1 MGAAP
6 PKAERSPEEG
16 GKVNG
21 KRRSRTIP
29 FPLAAGE
36 EEDLVNIEF
45 KRDQDLN
52 PWRYRTII
60 NGSQIR
66 GPLRPDPAAACQDRA
81 RMEKEQQELKEEG
94 RQAKTLPTPCA
105 TVRKCSRRKSRR

>member
-66 GPLRPDPAAACQDRA
+66 GPLRPDPALKISGFSKCFEGKIVRA
-81 RMEKEQQELKEEG
+81 QS
-94 RQAKTLPTPCA
+94 RQLPA
-105 TVRKCSRRKSRR
+105 SCSDGP